1 MKLFNNIGIVS
12 SFICAVHCAITPLL
26 LTFLP
31 LWGLSL
37 LADKT
42 FEVIMLCLSGIFG
55 ILNLCFGI
63 KKHKSYKA
71 LSLFSIGFGLS
82 AIGNMFHGHIENHK
96 HHEIFE
102 PYIGQYGLK
111 SKYNNVWNEN
121 ILTFEFDY
129 YNIILM
135 GDVLEHI
142 EEGEGIEIIKKL
154 YSKCN
159 QFRVLSN

>member
-82 AIGNMFHGHIENHK
+82 AIGNMFHSHIENHK
-96 HHEIFE
+96 HHEVFE
-102 PYIGQYGLK
+102 PYILFLVCGGILICISYIVN
-111 SKYNNVWNEN
+111 SK
-121 ILTFEFDY
+121 L
-129 YNIILM
+129 
-135 GDVLEHI
+135 
-142 EEGEGIEIIKKL
+142 
-154 YSKCN
+154 CN
-159 QFRVLSN
+159 SCKVCHVR